1 MALISQGFL
10 NDTQGNNLNVTPIIA
25 LAELQDDKYVLLD
38 SFSTSNLLL
47 FDTDGNEIQTK
58 PILEK
63 ISSVKNAIDYSSK
76 NIKINTFRFSLYNYY
91 DSVTKLTN
99 SESFNEINSFIGKY
113 VILYYKTQSCD
124 KLNLNKNIED
134 MLNFS
139 LKDNCSI
146 MYYGIVNRISQT
158 NKSISIQAE
167 DFTQDYVKDKELP
180 ATKIADLDS
189 KIKEGIEDLDEAKPI
204 PMVFGKVDKAPTVVY
219 KTNMTNNNNFKSLG
233 MIHDSR
239 EITNYFR
246 TTKAPSFNKN
256 YYLYLE
262 DESDYVM
269 FPYEVTFDALNGKSY
284 FINPQ
289 IYVEE
294 ATDILPELENTDAS
308 PVLCLGFTFPINAM
322 VDLTG
327 ENTFESL
334 KNVVTD
340 ENLNPNTDAL
350 LNNWGYEKKWFRDDD
365 EFANSYDP
373 DSVLKAPTKTYA
385 SSDADGSTRWVLLQL
400 DKTKKLFGRFSYSR
414 VYYDVDENNVAVN
427 NENSEDITV
436 LTIKP
441 LNIDLLKR
449 LFEEDVPLDEFYQSL
464 IMDTV
469 GYLGEQL
476 EQTGHTGL
484 ILSSSANERTRPR
497 AIKFSTLR

>member
-10 NDTQGNNLNVTPIIA
+10 NDTQGNNLNVTPVIA

-158 NKSISIQAE
+158 DKSISIQAE
-167 DFTQDYVKDKELP
+167 DFTQDYIKDKELP

-189 KIKEGIEDLDEAKPI
+189 KIKEGIEDLDESKPI
-204 PMVFGKVDKAPTVVY
+204 PMVFGKVDKAPVLPYLENNNERILNILFDTQPTAGTY
-219 KTNMTNNNNFKSLG
+219 KTAKIPKILDSLPSQTN
-233 MIHDSR
+233 
-239 EITNYFR
+239 
-246 TTKAPSFNKN
+246 N
-256 YYLYLE
+256 YYLYIKQNE
-262 DESDYVM
+262 DYIIFDHITQTSNLQYQLKSKVLYK
-269 FPYEVTFDALNGKSY
+269 YE
-284 FINPQ
+284 
-289 IYVEE
+289 
-294 ATDILPELENTDAS
+294 
-308 PVLCLGFTFPINAM
+308 
-322 VDLTG
+322 
-327 ENTFESL
+327 
-334 KNVVTD
+334 
-340 ENLNPNTDAL
+340 
-350 LNNWGYEKKWFRDDD
+350 
-365 EFANSYDP
+365 
-373 DSVLKAPTKTYA
+373 
-385 SSDADGSTRWVLLQL
+385 
-400 DKTKKLFGRFSYSR
+400 
-414 VYYDVDENNVAVN
+414 
-427 NENSEDITV
+427 
-436 LTIKP
+436 
-441 LNIDLLKR
+441 
-449 LFEEDVPLDEFYQSL
+449 
-464 IMDTV
+464 
-469 GYLGEQL
+469 
-476 EQTGHTGL
+476 
-484 ILSSSANERTRPR
+484 
-497 AIKFSTLR
+497 